1 MSDDVIGP
9 KEDLDQTK
17 LPGGADAMIGPAQ
30 TLKRIA
36 PEEAY
41 DKAIDKRKFRTFLPH
56 PPDDDES

>member
-1 MSDDVIGP
+1 M
-9 KEDLDQTK
+9 EHLR
-17 LPGGADAMIGPAQ
+17 M
-30 TLKRIA
+30 KRVS